1 MEFLVLPRTLAL
13 LIMTPM
19 LTIYADIVGMLGGLT
34 VGAHVMDFSMSH
46 YIEQTQS
53 AIVSMWEVF
62 SGLLKSLAFGLI
74 IGLVGCF
81 KGLHT
86 ENTSSALG
94 QSVTSAV
101 VLSITFIVIT
111 DAFFEILFSALE
123 LR

>member
-1 MEFLVLPRTLAL
+1 
-13 LIMTPM
+13 
-19 LTIYADIVGMLGGLT
+19 
-34 VGAHVMDFSMSH
+34 MDFSMSH

>member
-1 MEFLVLPRTLAL
+1 
-13 LIMTPM
+13 
-19 LTIYADIVGMLGGLT
+19 
-34 VGAHVMDFSMSH
+34 MSH

-86 ENTSSALG
+86 GNTSSALG